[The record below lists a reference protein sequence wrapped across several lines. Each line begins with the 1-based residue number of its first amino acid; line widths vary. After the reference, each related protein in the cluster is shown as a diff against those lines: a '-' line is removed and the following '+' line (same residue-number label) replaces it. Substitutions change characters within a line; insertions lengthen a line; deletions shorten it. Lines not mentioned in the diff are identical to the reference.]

1 MYNVKCKAS
10 CCSKCAYCARASAK
24 ERDKSRGSRLYFKSL
39 CIKICQKCFWCHS
52 IVLCPICSKCQKCC
66 TKSSC
71 RGQTSKLLEN
81 LAEAGC
87 QSESSAHFARGL
99 HPPLSDPPE
108 INKDTHRHE
117 LLCQSSQEQLP
128 VGGIASAYRQ
138 KRCRTGL
145 SPDLFRVLQPTIS
158 SAKTQSEME
167 ANSRPKQSQSI
178 PQGGEI
184 QNGDT
189 GNHQNITPE
198 RGVGHLSRFQRRL
211 LPYTNTGTITKVP
224 KISHPESDI
233 SIQGSALWSVHSTY
247 GVHCTG
253 KRGETD
259 GQSQGYKNPLVPRR
273 LVGESQFPL
282 GLSPAYANF
291 SRDVPGA
298 GLVGQ
303 HRQIRAGAKASFQL
317 RRLPVRS
324 QIRPGQTDTGSVAKP
339 SGQDTQTFVNAG
351 LSGPAVHVPDRF
363 THSHGKTGSPRSA
376 AYESSG
382 ISRTIGGYQNL

>member
-1 MYNVKCKAS
+1 MA
-10 CCSKCAYCARASAK
+10 
-24 ERDKSRGSRLYFKSL
+24 G
-39 CIKICQKCFWCHS
+39 
-52 IVLCPICSKCQKCC
+52 
-66 TKSSC
+66 
-71 RGQTSKLLEN
+71 
-81 LAEAGC
+81 AGC

-99 HPPLSDPPE
+99 HPLLSDPAE
-108 INKDTHRHE
+108 VNKDTHRHE

-158 SAKTQSEME
+158 STKTQSEME
-167 ANSRPKQSQSI
+167 TNSGPKQSQSI

-184 QNGDT
+184 QNGHT
-189 GNHQNITPE
+189 GNHQNITPK

-211 LPYTNTGTITKVP
+211 LPYTNIGTVTKVP
-224 KISHPESDI
+224 KISHPGSDI

-259 GQSQGYKNPLVPRR
+259 GQSQGYKNPPVPRR
-273 LVGESQFPL
+273 LVGESQVPP
-282 GLSPAYANF
+282 GLSPAYTNF
-291 SRDVPGA
+291 SRNVSRA
-298 GLVGQ
+298 GLVGE
-303 HRQIRAGAKASFQL
+303 HRQIRAGAEVSFQL
-317 RRLPVRS
+317 RRLPVRP
-324 QIRPGQTDTGSVAKP
+324 QVRPGQTDTGPVAKP
-339 SGQDTQTFVNAG
+339 SGQNTQTFVNAG

-376 AYESSG
+376 AHETHSVASQKQLEG
-382 ISRTIGGYQNL
+382 TRIS